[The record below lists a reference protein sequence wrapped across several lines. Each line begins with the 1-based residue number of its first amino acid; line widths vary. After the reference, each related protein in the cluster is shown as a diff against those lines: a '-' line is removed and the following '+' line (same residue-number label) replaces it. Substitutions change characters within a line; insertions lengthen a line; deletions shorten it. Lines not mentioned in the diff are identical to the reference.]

1 MTAANTAGVLEAKT
15 NVRAGASSTIGSA
28 RVAHVQA
35 RRQHAR
41 RQHAVEEVRMIARIA
56 GTMLLSVIVF
66 VIVSLL
72 VSLGVL
78 WLTGGVV
85 RGAVIGVVCG
95 FAAAFVVATVSNI
108 VGRGEDQA
116 RGRVSDR
123 NERSNDRADRPP
135 S

>member
-1 MTAANTAGVLEAKT
+1 MVSRMTAANTANVWKAKT
-15 NVRAGASSTIGSA
+15 NVRVLRLKQGST

-35 RRQHAR
+35 RRQHA
-41 RQHAVEEVRMIARIA
+41 VKEVRMIARIA
-56 GTMLLSVIVF
+56 GTMFLSMIVF

-95 FAAAFVVATVSNI
+95 FAAAFVVGTVSA
-108 VGRGEDQA
+108 VAERTGERPRGRGCDE
-116 RGRVSDR
+116 
-123 NERSNDRADRPP
+123 NERSNGRAGCRAR
-135 S
+135 

>member
-1 MTAANTAGVLEAKT
+1 MVSRMTAANTADVLEAKT
-15 NVRAGASSTIGSA
+15 NVRVLRVKQGST

-35 RRQHAR
+35 RRHR
-41 RQHAVEEVRMIARIA
+41 AVKEVRMIARIA
-56 GTMLLSVIVF
+56 GTTFLSVIVF

-85 RGAVIGVVCG
+85 RGAVIGIVCG

-108 VGRGEDQA
+108 VGRGGDQP